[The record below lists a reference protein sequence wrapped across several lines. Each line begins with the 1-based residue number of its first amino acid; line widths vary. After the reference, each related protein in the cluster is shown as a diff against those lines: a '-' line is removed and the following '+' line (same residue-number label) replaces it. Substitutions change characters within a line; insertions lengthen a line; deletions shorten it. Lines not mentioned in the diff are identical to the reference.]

1 MRTVFLDLQTIRPT
15 DLDLTALKN
24 ACTELKTYDSTT
36 PVQVIE
42 RIRNAECVISNKVHL
57 GRTELSAAPQL
68 KLICVAAT
76 GTNNV
81 DLAAA
86 HELGITVC
94 NAQSY
99 STESVAQ
106 HTFSLL
112 LMLATNMQHYADDVQ
127 NGAWSQS
134 AMFCLLNHPI
144 VELSGKTLGI
154 VGYGAIGQRVAHIA
168 KAFGMRVLIAGLPGR
183 ESVGR
188 LPLDAM
194 LPECDVVS
202 IHCPLTEGTKNLFD
216 RVRISKM
223 KPDAWMINVGRGGIV
238 NETDLLAALRDKT
251 IAAAALDV
259 LAQEPPAT
267 DHPLLKAKQRNLLI
281 TPHNAWASSQARQNL
296 VRQIAENINHYRA
309 GATVRTIQ
317 YKYNDAT

>member
-1 MRTVFLDLQTIRPT
+1 MRAVFLDLQTIRPT
-15 DLDLTALKN
+15 DLDLTALKST
-24 ACTELKTYDSTT
+24 CTELTTYDSTT

-42 RIRNAECVISNKVHL
+42 RIKNAECVISNKVYL
-57 GRTELSAAPQL
+57 GRAELSAAAQL

-112 LMLATNMQHYADDVQ
+112 LMLATNMRHYADDVQ

-202 IHCPLTEGTKNLFD
+202 IHCPLTESTKNLFD
-216 RVRISKM
+216 RVRIRKM
-223 KPDAWMINVGRGGIV
+223 KPNAWLINVGRGGIV
-238 NETDLLAALRDKT
+238 NETDLLTALKEKT

-259 LAQEPPAT
+259 LAQEPPAA
-267 DHPLLKAKQRNLLI
+267 DHLLINAMQHNLLI
-281 TPHNAWASSQARQNL
+281 TPHNAWASMQARQYL
-296 VRQIAENINHYRA
+296 VEQTAENIRLFMQK
-309 GATVRTIQ
+309 TPIRVIR
-317 YKYNDAT
+317 